1 MALESDPLYLKRMKE
16 FAVTDAN
23 HDFGPSF
30 KKRYDGG
37 LIDVGTPEPRH
48 NPKPLTDAWS
58 LLSSYTTNSI
68 NFTGLQLNQP
78 IKAVSVTGHNY
89 DICAFNAKDLE
100 NIMPFLYNVDKSV
113 DLQGMEANL
122 IIDGLATSF
131 WKDVRETKGKS
142 LGRLNILTNRET
154 VNDPGSRPAPN
165 DVLYE
170 KNQDRAVELYSYQD
184 ATEEDIVYPEW
195 QNPRID
201 YRNDFFSN
209 YALKLSKVNIID
221 TSETSHMSFLLKD
234 VAIQDGSYIVTN
246 STDAVN
252 SVEAVKVKLDA
263 PTLNKNNF
271 GLLLQQKR
279 SGDSLQT
286 LSTLDKTRLYK
297 QRTGHLLAAPLMTLS
312 STYTYA
318 VSHDIWNC
326 SYGILM
332 GASLVILTATNNT
345 LIVCRTG
352 IPRNPV
358 DIFRE
363 QGPLLI
369 QEHNTNV
376 TSYTT
381 AFNLVATPQVNKYV
395 DLLEQLENF
404 INTELIK
411 DVMSSKAEQI
421 RIEDTL
427 NRLLKELISFS
438 IPIAFLFTL
447 FAPKKPLEMPIDINP
462 ITVGEIM
469 NTIRSQA
476 IIQSNPDI
484 LFSRLLSSMK
494 SINMANDVLFFNSSG
509 EGSVSYKALM
519 SFFGTMSLIVKI
531 KMDIIDKTYQ
541 LIKNIA
547 DSNYIQGKYTSSIQR
562 PGFDIVFQI
571 FLSAYE
577 DIHDKKEAK
586 RQRRSISEETSYSKS
601 ISEIRDNMYNKILMN
616 VKQNMVLIENKLK
629 GIENGPMTG
638 GENEPIRF
646 LTGENLVNRL
656 LNKTLIPCAADI
668 LELNKKETAYES
680 QLLVKY
686 ILIGLL
692 KFLSYQP
699 PYESADHISK
709 WGPVFFEMMLPI
721 LEDKEEE
728 TRRMKLKFFLGIWL
742 TEDPLKNINI
752 TMDES
757 IEDWSDL
764 SKEAGHV
771 LLDFIFGSDAYSIFG
786 NLEPFA
792 ITYNLNI
799 ISYKESY
806 NNSYMNAK
814 KLVEDFVLEEPKPAL
829 IETTTLMKGL
839 SEPTSQTITVVDSS
853 PSLVPGSFTQ
863 SSATTQDPV
872 VSSGESVKSQVMAD
886 EESAKKQGQA
896 ATQGPQAA
904 TQGLTIGGKSRNRIT
919 KKMWKRKGKALKHK
933 RRPTRRH
940 FEF

>member
-30 KKRYDGG
+30 KKRYDSG

-58 LLSSYTTNSI
+58 LLSSYTTAGI
-68 NFTGLQLNQP
+68 NFTGLNLNQP

-89 DICAFNAKDLE
+89 DICAFNAKDLQ

-113 DLQGMEANL
+113 DLQGMEANF

-131 WKDVRETKGKS
+131 WKDLRETKGKS
-142 LGRLNILTNRET
+142 LGRINILTNRET

-170 KNQDRAVELYSYQD
+170 KNQDRAVELFTYQD
-184 ATEEDIVYPEW
+184 ASEEDIVYPEW
-195 QNPRID
+195 QNPRTD

-209 YALKLSKVNIID
+209 YALKLSKVNITD
-221 TSETSHMSFLLKD
+221 SSETSHMSFLLKD
-234 VAIQDGSYIVTN
+234 VAIKDGSYIVTN
-246 STDAVN
+246 SADAVN
-252 SVEAVKVKLDA
+252 SVEAVKIRLDT
-263 PTLNKNNF
+263 PTLNKDNF

-297 QRTGHLLAAPLMTLS
+297 QRIGHLLGAPLMTLS

-332 GASLVILTATNNT
+332 GASLVILTATNNV

-352 IPRNPV
+352 IPRNPI

-369 QEHNTNV
+369 KEHNINV
-376 TSYTT
+376 TSYTSS
-381 AFNLVATPQVNKYV
+381 FNLVATPQVNKYI
-395 DLLEQLENF
+395 DILESLEKF

-411 DVMSSKAEQI
+411 DVMTSKVEQI
-421 RIEDTL
+421 RIENTL
-427 NRLLKELISFS
+427 NALLKDVFNFS
-438 IPIAFLFTL
+438 IPIAFLFTQ
-447 FAPKKPLEMPIDINP
+447 FVPKRTLEMPTDINP
-462 ITVGEIM
+462 VTVGEIM

-476 IIQSNPDI
+476 ILQSDPDL

-494 SINMANDVLFFNSSG
+494 SINMANDILFFNSSG
-509 EGSVSYKALM
+509 EGSVPYKALM
-519 SFFGTMSLIVKI
+519 SFFGTMTLIVKI
-531 KMDIIDKTYQ
+531 KMDVVDKTYQ

-562 PGFDIVFQI
+562 PGFDIIFQI

-577 DIHDKKEAK
+577 DVRTKKDAVRK
-586 RQRRSISEETSYSKS
+586 RRTISEESLDSKT
-601 ISEIRDNMYNKILMN
+601 ISELRENMYNKILIN
-616 VKQNMVLIENKLK
+616 VKESMVIINEKIQESTMS
-629 GIENGPMTG
+629 GG
-638 GENEPIRF
+638 GENDQIPFI
-646 LTGENLVNRL
+646 TGENLVNRL

-668 LELNKKETAYES
+668 LELNKEETAYET
-680 QLLVKY
+680 QLLIKY
-686 ILIGLL
+686 ILIGLV

-728 TRRMKLKFFLGIWL
+728 TRRLKLKFFLGIWL
-742 TEDPLKNINI
+742 TENPLKNIHI

-771 LLDFIFGSDAYSIFG
+771 LLDFIFGPDAYSIFG
-786 NLEPFA
+786 SLEPFE
-792 ITYNLNI
+792 ISYNLNI

-814 KLVEDFVLEEPKPAL
+814 KLVENFVLEEPRPAI
-829 IETTTLMKGL
+829 IETSVLTKGL
-839 SEPTSQTITVVDSS
+839 SEPTSETITVVDSS

-863 SSATTQDPV
+863 SSAATQDPIGD
-872 VSSGESVKSQVMAD
+872 SL
-886 EESAKKQGQA
+886 SASTQEQGQSATQATQGQA
-896 ATQGPQAA
+896 ATQATQA

-919 KKMWKRKGKALKHK
+919 KKVRKRKGKALKHK

>member
-30 KKRYDGG
+30 KKRYDSG
-37 LIDVGTPEPRH
+37 LIDVGTPESRH

-68 NFTGLQLNQP
+68 DFTRLQVNQP

-113 DLQGMEANL
+113 NLQGMETNF

-131 WKDVRETKGKS
+131 WKELRETKGRS
-142 LGRLNILTNRET
+142 LGKINILTNRET

-170 KNQDRAVELYSYQD
+170 KNKDRAVELQSYQD

-195 QNPRID
+195 QNPRTD
-201 YRNDFFSN
+201 YHNDFFSN
-209 YALKLSKVNIID
+209 YALKLSKVNITD

-234 VAIQDGSYIVTN
+234 SEIQDGSYIVTN
-246 STDAVN
+246 STEAVN
-252 SVEAVKVKLDA
+252 SVEAVKKKLDA
-263 PTLNKNNF
+263 PTLNKEKF

-286 LSTLDKTRLYK
+286 LSTLDKSRLYK
-297 QRTGHLLAAPLMTLS
+297 QRIGHILGAPLMTLS

-326 SYGILM
+326 SYGFHM
-332 GASLVILTATNNT
+332 GASLVILTATNNI

-363 QGPLLI
+363 QGPRLI
-369 QEHNTNV
+369 EEHNTNV

-381 AFNLVATPQVNKYV
+381 SFNLVATPQVNKYI
-395 DLLEQLENF
+395 DILESLEKF

-411 DVMSSKAEQI
+411 DVMTSKSEQI
-421 RIEDTL
+421 KIEDTL
-427 NRLLKELISFS
+427 NALLKDVFQFS
-438 IPIAFLFTL
+438 IPIAFLFTQ
-447 FAPKKPLEMPIDINP
+447 FAPKKPLAMPTDINP

-476 IIQSNPDI
+476 IIQSNPDL

-494 SINMANDVLFFNSSG
+494 SINMANDMLFFNSSG
-509 EGSVSYKALM
+509 EGAVSYKVLM
-519 SFFGTMSLIVKI
+519 SFFGTMSLIAKV
-531 KMDIIDKTYQ
+531 KMDIVDKTYQ

-562 PGFDIVFQI
+562 PGFDIIFQI
-571 FLSAYE
+571 FLSTHE
-577 DIHDKKEAK
+577 DIHTKKEPIRK
-586 RQRRSISEETSYSKS
+586 RRTISEETLESRT
-601 ISEIRDNMYNKILMN
+601 ISELRQNMYNRILIN
-616 VKQNMVLIENKLK
+616 VKETMVLIKDK
-629 GIENGPMTG
+629 IEETAMTG
-638 GENEPIRF
+638 GGEGDTIPFI
-646 LTGENLVNRL
+646 TGENLVNRL

-668 LELNKKETAYES
+668 FEVNKEETVYET
-680 QLLVKY
+680 QILIKY
-686 ILIGLL
+686 ILIGIL
-692 KFLSYQP
+692 KYLSYQP

-709 WGPVFFEMMLPI
+709 WGPVFLEMITPI

-728 TRRMKLKFFLGIWL
+728 TRRLKLKFFLGIWL
-742 TEDPLKNINI
+742 TEDPLKNIHI

-757 IEDWSDL
+757 TEDWIDL

-771 LLDFIFGSDAYSIFG
+771 LLDFIFGPDAYSVFG
-786 NLEPFA
+786 SLEPFE

-799 ISYKESY
+799 ISYKETY
-806 NNSYMNAK
+806 NNSYSNTK
-814 KLVEDFVLEEPKPAL
+814 KLIEGFLLEEPRPAI
-829 IETTTLMKGL
+829 IETTVLKGL
-839 SEPTSQTITVVDSS
+839 SEPTPETITVVDSS
-853 PSLVPGSFTQ
+853 PTLVSGSFTQ
-863 SSATTQDPV
+863 SSARTQDPEV
-872 VSSGESVKSQVMAD
+872 DSLL
-886 EESAKKQGQA
+886 A
-896 ATQGPQAA
+896 ATQPATTQPATTQAS
-904 TQGLTIGGKSRNRIT
+904 TIGGKSRNRIT
-919 KKMWKRKGKALKHK
+919 KKMRKRKSKALKNK